1 MKIEVEDLA
10 MKNVPHVTKEEK
22 NIKSDIIDKS
32 ENIFKKK
39 SETLGEIEKK
49 RQKVIELIKEENDSK
64 PSIEPLAKQT
74 NENNLQNSND
84 QNLVNRLNLAKNKNN
99 GKKYQK
105 SQKILNIAQELE
117 KHLNGTAE
125 SSLTENKAI
134 SDEYMNIL
142 LDKPV
147 KNNNKKMKMKK
158 INFSEIQ

>member
-84 QNLVNRLNLAKNKNN
+84 QNSNTHNSKL
-99 GKKYQK
+99 
-105 SQKILNIAQELE
+105 
-117 KHLNGTAE
+117 
-125 SSLTENKAI
+125 
-134 SDEYMNIL
+134 
-142 LDKPV
+142 
-147 KNNNKKMKMKK
+147 
-158 INFSEIQ
+158 INFCQLRNRINGPCWTSSILRL